1 MGREG
6 GWGRWGSRANPST
19 ERGVFDFGWKFLA
32 LSPSET
38 AAATS
43 RTKRGTTGSGHPNG
57 ERQQLRRVVRRAAG
71 GAVTPRADGRRASG
85 VTGQRW
91 QLQQRGANHTT
102 RELAQEEAQWRLHL
116 VAAGTLGFRARTFL
130 GERAHVVTPL
140 VVAVEQHVGVGPVHE
155 VHGGFLAHVAAEVPP
170 RGRRPLWP
178 PSLPL
183 SCCKASSLACP
194 STSASWCCE
203 GYIG

>member
-1 MGREG
+1 MFSFLLTNVQGRVCAVSVCMGREG

-116 VAAGTLGFRARTFL
+116 VAAPLLPA
-130 GERAHVVTPL
+130 RAHPQRHRQSHGQVATRQLAQPL
-140 VVAVEQHVGVGPVHE
+140 LAGVLRCV
-155 VHGGFLAHVAAEVPP
+155 
-170 RGRRPLWP
+170 
-178 PSLPL
+178 
-183 SCCKASSLACP
+183 
-194 STSASWCCE
+194 
-203 GYIG
+203 